1 MEEILKDFS
10 PGKVDKLTMDKQAQI
25 SNMQKYFNYQEQMV
39 RLKKA
44 MAAQFFLEAIF
55 IEYAVMEDRLES
67 ILRHSGVFNPE
78 RHSTIQAK
86 LRRVSELRRAKK
98 SLLNRS
104 LSEELLQEI
113 YQWKDE
119 RNRLIHALMKQDLHT
134 EDLQKI
140 ALEGQQIVKQLNS
153 KATNYRKA
161 LERQA
166 AKAQKQEG

>member
-1 MEEILKDFS
+1 MERQEITI
-10 PGKVDKLTMDKQAQI
+10 PGTK
-25 SNMQKYFNYQEQMV
+25 KYLNYKEQMV

-119 RNRLIHALMKQDLHT
+119 RNRLIHALMKQNLHT

-140 ALEGQQIVKQLNS
+140 ALAGQQIVKQLNS

>member
-1 MEEILKDFS
+1 MSGRKKQSRPEFLTR
-10 PGKVDKLTMDKQAQI
+10 VDEAVVFKPLPP
-25 SNMQKYFNYQEQMV
+25 EQRRAIGELMV
-39 RLKKA
+39 ADLR
-44 MAAQFFLEAIF
+44 
-55 IEYAVMEDRLES
+55 DRLIAEGMS
-67 ILRHSGVFNPE
+67 IELTDAARDLV
-78 RHSTIQAK
+78 AK
-86 LRRVSELRRAKK
+86 QGADPVYGARPLRRAIQT
-98 SLLNRS
+98 LIEDP

-119 RNRLIHALMKQDLHT
+119 RNRLIHALMKQNLHT

>member
-1 MEEILKDFS
+1 
-10 PGKVDKLTMDKQAQI
+10 
-25 SNMQKYFNYQEQMV
+25 
-39 RLKKA
+39 
-44 MAAQFFLEAIF
+44 
-55 IEYAVMEDRLES
+55 
-67 ILRHSGVFNPE
+67 VFNPE
-78 RHSTIQAK
+78 RHNTIQAK

-98 SLLNRS
+98 CLLNRS

-119 RNRLIHALMKQDLHT
+119 RNQLIHALMKQDIHT

>member
-1 MEEILKDFS
+1 MERQEITI
-10 PGKVDKLTMDKQAQI
+10 PGTK
-25 SNMQKYFNYQEQMV
+25 KYLSYKEQMV

-67 ILRHSGVFNPE
+67 ILRHSCVFNPE

-113 YQWKDE
+113 SQWKDE

>member
-1 MEEILKDFS
+1 MERQEITI
-10 PGKVDKLTMDKQAQI
+10 PGTK
-25 SNMQKYFNYQEQMV
+25 KYLNYKEQMV

-67 ILRHSGVFNPE
+67 ILRHSGVFNPK
-78 RHSTIQAK
+78 RHNIIKPK
-86 LRRVSELRRAKK
+86 LGRVDELRREKK
-98 SLLNRS
+98 SLLHRS
-104 LSEELLQEI
+104 FSDELIEGI
-113 YQWKDE
+113 YQWLDA
-119 RNRLIHALMKQDLHT
+119 RNQLIHALMKQDLHT

>member
-1 MEEILKDFS
+1 MERQEITI
-10 PGKVDKLTMDKQAQI
+10 PGTK
-25 SNMQKYFNYQEQMV
+25 KYLNYKEQMV

-113 YQWKDE
+113 YHWKDE

-134 EDLQKI
+134 EDLKKF
-140 ALEGQQIVKQLNS
+140 ALHGQQIVKELNA
-153 KATNYRKA
+153 KTTNYRRA

>member
-1 MEEILKDFS
+1 MKRQEITI
-10 PGKVDKLTMDKQAQI
+10 PGTK
-25 SNMQKYFNYQEQMV
+25 KYLNYKEQMV

-67 ILRHSGVFNPE
+67 ILRHSGVFNPK
-78 RHSTIQAK
+78 RHNKIKPK
-86 LRRVSELRRAKK
+86 LGRVDELRREKK
-98 SLLNRS
+98 SLLHRS
-104 LSEELLQEI
+104 FSDELIEGI
-113 YQWKDE
+113 YQWLDA
-119 RNRLIHALMKQDLHT
+119 RNQLIHALMKQDLHT

>member
-1 MEEILKDFS
+1 M
-10 PGKVDKLTMDKQAQI
+10 
-25 SNMQKYFNYQEQMV
+25 
-39 RLKKA
+39 
-44 MAAQFFLEAIF
+44 
-55 IEYAVMEDRLES
+55 
-67 ILRHSGVFNPE
+67 RHSGVFNPE

-140 ALEGQQIVKQLNS
+140 SLEGQQIVKQLNS

>member
-1 MEEILKDFS
+1 MKRQEITI
-10 PGKVDKLTMDKQAQI
+10 PGT
-25 SNMQKYFNYQEQMV
+25 QKYLNYKEQMV

-44 MAAQFFLEAIF
+44 MAAQFYLEAIF

-113 YQWKDE
+113 HQWKDE

>member
-1 MEEILKDFS
+1 MERQEITI
-10 PGKVDKLTMDKQAQI
+10 PGTK
-25 SNMQKYFNYQEQMV
+25 KYLNYKEQMV

-55 IEYAVMEDRLES
+55 IEYAVMDDRLES

-78 RHSTIQAK
+78 RHNTIQAK

-134 EDLQKI
+134 EDLKEF
-140 ALEGQQIVKQLNS
+140 ALHGQQIVKELNA
-153 KATNYRKA
+153 KTTNYRRA

-166 AKAQKQEG
+166 VKTQKQEG

>member
-1 MEEILKDFS
+1 MERQEITI
-10 PGKVDKLTMDKQAQI
+10 PGTK
-25 SNMQKYFNYQEQMV
+25 KYLNYKEQMV

-134 EDLQKI
+134 EDLKKF
-140 ALEGQQIVKQLNS
+140 ALHGQQIVKELNA
-153 KATNYRKA
+153 KTTNYRRA

-166 AKAQKQEG
+166 VKTQNQEG

>member
-1 MEEILKDFS
+1 MERQEITI
-10 PGKVDKLTMDKQAQI
+10 PGTK
-25 SNMQKYFNYQEQMV
+25 KYLNYKEQMV

-98 SLLNRS
+98 SPLNRS

>member
-1 MEEILKDFS
+1 MKRQEITI
-10 PGKVDKLTMDKQAQI
+10 PGTK
-25 SNMQKYFNYQEQMV
+25 KYLNYKEQMV

-55 IEYAVMEDRLES
+55 IEHAVMEDRLES

-78 RHSTIQAK
+78 RHNTIQAK

-134 EDLQKI
+134 EDLKEF
-140 ALEGQQIVKQLNS
+140 ALHGQQIVKELNA
-153 KATNYRKA
+153 KTTNYRRA

-166 AKAQKQEG
+166 VKTQKQEG